1 LLLHPTGFPSSI
13 SPDSTRELHR
23 RRDTNRQEEDNQ
35 RLFPLRPPSL
45 PLPFPSI
52 LPALP
57 RSATPPSPSLSL
69 SLSIPSLF
77 YHIIQPRQRRPPFG
91 FWRLNPQLPASRRP
105 FICHDATAMPIHTPD
120 RPSPYQEAEGDALL
134 QPTVTATKNSFPPGE
149 LRPRAWACAGQVTSR
164 GRG

>member
-13 SPDSTRELHR
+13 SPDSTRELHK
-23 RRDTNRQEEDNQ
+23 RRDKNRQEEDNQ

-57 RSATPPSPSLSL
+57 RSATPSLSL
-69 SLSIPSLF
+69 SLSIPSPF

-91 FWRLNPQLPASRRP
+91 FWRLNPQLLPVAGLSSA
-105 FICHDATAMPIHTPD
+105 HDATAMAMANTPD
-120 RPSPYQEAEGDALL
+120 RPSPYQEAEGKPQKHCSA
-134 QPTVTATKNSFPPGE
+134 ATKNSFPPGE
-149 LRPRAWACAGQVTSR
+149 LLPRAWAWACAGQVTSR
-164 GRG
+164 GRAE